1 MGRAAIRWRERVR
14 SASLPRPRLTPVS
27 GQKFKVCPMSD
38 RLRILVVGASGVLGR
53 AIVAELSPRHDIVSA
68 GSKTGDIRIDIADP
82 ASIAAGLKAAGPL
95 DAVACAAGAVNW
107 HLLSAIKLA
116 PLAQSSYGLGLTDKL
131 MGQVNLA
138 LAARDHLNDRGSI
151 TLIAGVLSQ
160 TPIAAGSSASMVNA
174 AVEAFAMAAAIEM
187 PRGIRIN
194 AVSPTVFE
202 ESMADFGPFFR
213 GHDPV
218 PVLRAARA
226 FSRSIEG
233 LENGQTYRVV

>member
-1 MGRAAIRWRERVR
+1 
-14 SASLPRPRLTPVS
+14 
-27 GQKFKVCPMSD
+27 MSD

-53 AIVAELSPRHDIVSA
+53 AIVAELSPRHDTVSA
-68 GSKTGDIRIDIADP
+68 GSRTGDIRIDIADP
-82 ASIAAGLKAAGPL
+82 ASIVAGLKAAGPL

-107 HLLSAIKLA
+107 PALSAIKPASLEKSA
-116 PLAQSSYGLGLTDKL
+116 YELGLTDKL

-138 LAARDHLNDRGSI
+138 LAARDHLNDRSSI

-174 AVEAFAMAAAIEM
+174 AVEAFVMAAAIEM

-218 PVLRAARA
+218 PVARAARA

-233 LENGQTYRVV
+233 LQTGQTYRVV

>member
-1 MGRAAIRWRERVR
+1 M
-14 SASLPRPRLTPVS
+14 SA
-27 GQKFKVCPMSD
+27 
-38 RLRILVVGASGVLGR
+38 RLRILLIGASGVLGK
-53 AIVAELSPRHDIVSA
+53 AIAAELSPRHDIISA

-82 ASIAAGLKAAGPL
+82 ASIVRGLKAAGPL
-95 DAVACAAGAVNW
+95 DAVACAAGSVNW
-107 HLLSAIKLA
+107 PVFSTIEPA
-116 PLAQSSYGLGLTDKL
+116 PLEKSPYGLGLTNKV

-160 TPIAAGSSASMVNA
+160 IPIAAGSSASMVNA

-194 AVSPTVFE
+194 AVSPTVVE

-218 PVLRAARA
+218 PALRVGRA

-233 LENGQTYRVV
+233 LETGKTYRVV